1 MEYLSRVRVNCW
13 FNLKLDFIYKR
24 TKRKKERDRS
34 VKDLEICERSKYG
47 LRHNS
52 WSEMGSTER
61 WLSETQHWL
70 IDVGNPGLAGLGA
83 IVRDS
88 NGYELSKLT
97 VK

>member
-1 MEYLSRVRVNCW
+1 MEYLSRVRVNCR

-34 VKDLEICERSKYG
+34 VKDLEICE
-47 LRHNS
+47 S
-52 WSEMGSTER
+52 WSEMASTER

-83 IVRDS
+83 IVRNS
-88 NGYELSKLT
+88 NGYELSMLT
-97 VK
+97 V